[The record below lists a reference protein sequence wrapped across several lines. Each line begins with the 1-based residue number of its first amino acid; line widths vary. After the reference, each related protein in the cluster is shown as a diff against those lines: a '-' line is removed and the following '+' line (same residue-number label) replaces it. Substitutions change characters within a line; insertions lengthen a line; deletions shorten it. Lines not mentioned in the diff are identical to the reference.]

1 MKKEALFRGLLGGA
15 AGHRPGAHH
24 LPAGLPGPGGGE
36 SSPPCVPSLVQA
48 MGSEVAAVALQTGL
62 SGLLGAAFG
71 AGSVVW
77 SLDHWSLVK
86 QTGVYFL
93 IGSLAML
100 PHRLPGPLD
109 GAQPAGHPGVLPDLP
124 GDFRGDLGHPV
135 PDLAP
140 PHRKAQPKTGIIS
153 LSSGRK
159 RRLPPCLPAIVPQ
172 SAPGFHSPE
181 EQPHREAGEKR
192 TPPDRRTGRRGTA

>member
-1 MKKEALFRGLLGGA
+1 MEIQVKIDPACREPKVLVCTHAMTDEVQAILQALAQAPPQLLPGFREGTLELLEPQDLLRGLLGVPLGIA
-15 AGHRPGAHH
+15 LGHIISLLAS
-24 LPAGLPGPGGGE
+24 LGLAGGE
-36 SSPPCVPSLVQA
+36 FSPCVPSLVQA

-100 PHRLPGPLD
+100 PIAYLAHWMEHSLRGILGYFLIYL
-109 GAQPAGHPGVLPDLP
+109 AIFAGIWAIQYL
-124 GDFRGDLGHPV
+124 
-135 PDLAP
+135 
-140 PHRKAQPKTGIIS
+140 TW
-153 LSSGRK
+153 
-159 RRLPPCLPAIVPQ
+159 RRRIGKLNQKL
-172 SAPGFHSPE
+172 E
-181 EQPHREAGEKR
+181 
-192 TPPDRRTGRRGTA
+192 

>member
-1 MKKEALFRGLLGGA
+1 MKKEALLRGLLGVPLGIA
-15 AGHRPGAHH
+15 LGHIISLLAS
-24 LPAGLPGPGGGE
+24 LGLAGGE
-36 SSPPCVPSLVQA
+36 FSPCVPSLVQA

-100 PHRLPGPLD
+100 PIAYLAHWME
-109 GAQPAGHPGVLPDLP
+109 AQPAGHPGVLPDLP

-140 PHRKAQPKTGIIS
+140 PHRKAQPKK
-153 LSSGRK
+153 L
-159 RRLPPCLPAIVPQ
+159 
-172 SAPGFHSPE
+172 E
-181 EQPHREAGEKR
+181 
-192 TPPDRRTGRRGTA
+192 

>member
-1 MKKEALFRGLLGGA
+1 MKKEALLRGLLGVPLGIA
-15 AGHRPGAHH
+15 LGHIISLLAS
-24 LPAGLPGPGGGE
+24 LGLAGGE
-36 SSPPCVPSLVQA
+36 FSPCVPSLVQA

-100 PHRLPGPLD
+100 PSPTWPTGWSMNLRGILGYFLIY
-109 GAQPAGHPGVLPDLP
+109 L
-124 GDFRGDLGHPV
+124 GDFRGIWAIQYLTRRAAASESSTKNWNNIFLRAEATASAL
-135 PDLAP
+135 LACHCTTIRP
-140 PHRKAQPKTGIIS
+140 RFPLT
-153 LSSGRK
+153 
-159 RRLPPCLPAIVPQ
+159 
-172 SAPGFHSPE
+172 
-181 EQPHREAGEKR
+181 
-192 TPPDRRTGRRGTA
+192 RRTAAP

>member
-1 MKKEALFRGLLGGA
+1 MKKEALLRGLLGVPLGIA
-15 AGHRPGAHH
+15 LGHIISLLAS
-24 LPAGLPGPGGGE
+24 LGLAGGE
-36 SSPPCVPSLVQA
+36 FSPCVPSLVQA

-100 PHRLPGPLD
+100 PIAYLAHWMEHSLRGILGYFLIYLAIFAGIWAIQYLTWRRRIGKLNQKLEYLSPQGGSD
-109 GAQPAGHPGVLPDLP
+109 SFRPA
-124 GDFRGDLGHPV
+124 
-135 PDLAP
+135 
-140 PHRKAQPKTGIIS
+140 
-153 LSSGRK
+153 
-159 RRLPPCLPAIVPQ
+159 CLPLYHNPPPVSTHPKNSRTVRLAKKNPAR
-172 SAPGFHSPE
+172 SA
-181 EQPHREAGEKR
+181 HRAA
-192 TPPDRRTGRRGTA
+192 GTA

>member
-1 MKKEALFRGLLGGA
+1 MKKEALLRGLLGVPLGIA
-15 AGHRPGAHH
+15 LGHIISLLAS
-24 LPAGLPGPGGGE
+24 LGLAGGE
-36 SSPPCVPSLVQA
+36 FSPCVPSLVQA

-100 PHRLPGPLD
+100 PIAYLAHWMEHSLRGILGYFLIYL
-109 GAQPAGHPGVLPDLP
+109 AIFAGIWAN
-124 GDFRGDLGHPV
+124 FT
-135 PDLAP
+135 A
-140 PHRKAQPKTGIIS
+140 IS
-153 LSSGRK
+153 
-159 RRLPPCLPAIVPQ
+159 
-172 SAPGFHSPE
+172 
-181 EQPHREAGEKR
+181 EKR
-192 TPPDRRTGRRGTA
+192 PQTAPSFAHSFPFWGKPSRCACHLSVS

>member
-1 MKKEALFRGLLGGA
+1 MKKEALFRGLLGVPLGIA
-15 AGHRPGAHH
+15 LGHIISLLAS
-24 LPAGLPGPGGGE
+24 LGLAGGE
-36 SSPPCVPSLVQA
+36 FSPCVPSLVQA

-100 PHRLPGPLD
+100 PIALYNGERGFSGKALQYGFYAFYPVHILILSVL
-109 GAQPAGHPGVLPDLP
+109 AQYV
-124 GDFRGDLGHPV
+124 F
-135 PDLAP
+135 
-140 PHRKAQPKTGIIS
+140 
-153 LSSGRK
+153 
-159 RRLPPCLPAIVPQ
+159 
-172 SAPGFHSPE
+172 
-181 EQPHREAGEKR
+181 
-192 TPPDRRTGRRGTA
+192 

>member
-1 MKKEALFRGLLGGA
+1 MKKEALLRGLLGVPLGIA
-15 AGHRPGAHH
+15 LGHIISLLAS
-24 LPAGLPGPGGGE
+24 LGLAGGE
-36 SSPPCVPSLVQA
+36 FSPCVPSLVQA

-100 PHRLPGPLD
+100 PNN
-109 GAQPAGHPGVLPDLP
+109 
-124 GDFRGDLGHPV
+124 
-135 PDLAP
+135 
-140 PHRKAQPKTGIIS
+140 IS
-153 LSSGRK
+153 LLR
-159 RRLPPCLPAIVPQ
+159 AEATA
-172 SAPGFHSPE
+172 SALLACHCTTIRPRFPL
-181 EQPHREAGEKR
+181 
-192 TPPDRRTGRRGTA
+192 TRRTAAP